1 MVNALNTA
9 ASGMEAQMEQI
20 EQITNNLANVNTAGY
35 KRSRADFQDLMYETL
50 QEPGANSS
58 AQTQAPVG
66 IQRGMGVKVAGTQRN
81 FEMGKPNHTKRELD
95 MFIQGDGFF
104 VVQLPNGEQAYRR
117 DGTFYRSASGRVETV
132 DGYPLLPEMQIPSN
146 AANLTIA
153 EDGTASVTGSG
164 PAGAANKTLIGQ
176 VQLATFINNGG
187 LKAIGKNLY
196 SATDASGSPN
206 LNAPGQGSAGGVM
219 QGYIESSNVEMVRE
233 MTEMISAQRAFEM
246 NSKVLQAVDSILQN
260 TANIR

>member
-35 KRSRADFQDLMYETL
+35 KRSRAEFQDLMYETL
-50 QEPGANSS
+50 QEPGANTS

-66 IQRGMGVKVAGTQRN
+66 LQRGMGVKVAGTQRN
-81 FEMGKPNHTKRELD
+81 FEMGKPQHTKRELD

-117 DGTFYRSASGRVETV
+117 DGAFYRSATGRVETI
-132 DGYPLLPEMQIPSN
+132 DGYPLLPEIQVPSD
-146 AANLTIA
+146 AARLEIA
-153 EDGTASVTGSG
+153 EDGVVSVYGNK
-164 PAGAANKTLIGQ
+164 PGAPKTLVGQ
-176 VQLATFINNGG
+176 IQLATFINNGG

-196 SATDASGSPN
+196 ASTDASGQAN
-206 LNAPGQGSAGGVM
+206 INAPGQGTAGGVM

>member
-35 KRSRADFQDLMYETL
+35 KRSRAEFQDLMYETL

-66 IQRGMGVKVAGTQRN
+66 IQRGMGVKIAGTQRN
-81 FEMGKPNHTKRELD
+81 FEMGKPNHTRRELD

-117 DGTFYRSASGRVETV
+117 DGSFYRSASGRVETV

-146 AANLTIA
+146 ATGLSIA
-153 EDGTASVTGSG
+153 EDGTASAVGNG
-164 PAGAANKTLIGQ
+164 PAGSKTLIGQ

-196 SATDASGSPN
+196 SATEASGTAN
-206 LNAPGQGSAGGVM
+206 LTAPGQGSAGGIM

>member
-20 EQITNNLANVNTAGY
+20 DQITNNLANVNTTGY
-35 KRSRADFQDLMYETL
+35 KRSRAEFQDLLYETL
-50 QEPGANSS
+50 QEPGANTS

-81 FEMGKPNHTKRELD
+81 FEMGKAQHTKRDLD

-117 DGTFYRSASGRVETV
+117 DGVFYRSASGRVETI
-132 DGYPLLPEMQIPSN
+132 DGYPLIPEIQVPSN
-146 AANLTIA
+146 AGRVEIA
-153 EDGTASVTGSG
+153 EDGVISAVGSPPNASRTV
-164 PAGAANKTLIGQ
+164 LGQ
-176 VQLATFINNGG
+176 VQLATFVNNGG
-187 LKAIGKNLY
+187 LKAIGKNLFAQ
-196 SATDASGSPN
+196 SEASGSPN
-206 LNAPGQGSAGGVM
+206 VNAPGQSGTGGIM
-219 QGYIESSNVEMVRE
+219 QGYIESSNVDMVRE

>member
-81 FEMGKPNHTKRELD
+81 FEMGKPMHTKRDLD

-117 DGTFYRSASGRVETV
+117 DGTFYRSATGRVETV
-132 DGYPLLPEMQIPSN
+132 DGYPLLPEMQLPSN
-146 AANLTIA
+146 SSRMDIS
-153 EDGTASVTGSG
+153 EDGTVSVYGN
-164 PAGAANKTLIGQ
+164 GANATKSTVGQ

-196 SATDASGSPN
+196 SSTDASGTPN
-206 LNAPGQGSAGGVM
+206 LNAPGQGGTGAVV
-219 QGYIESSNVEMVRE
+219 QGYIEGSNVEMVRE

-246 NSKVLQAVDSILQN
+246 NSKVLQSIDSILQN